1 MQITKHR
8 GIALGTLVAFAGTT
22 LGGVGT
28 PPAHAGSKL
37 WRDLAIGAGVVT
49 GYGLLKHKKNTAI
62 IGGVATGLSYLKYRK
77 EKKKEKQYQAY
88 RYTPS
93 YSNSYSSY
101 SSPASSYRYNSALP
115 YRYSRPT
122 HYRSYRSSRRSYSRS
137 YRPVVHHYRYT
148 PSLHRYP
155 YNPALHVAHNTAV
168 KPHYVA
174 AAAPLAA
181 VAAAPAIKHVL
192 AAQPAT
198 AQPANVQP
206 VAVQPATTQPVAP
219 VAAVAPM
226 APAAVPTANATASG
240 NNMLPFGLGVLAS
253 LLGVGLGF
261 GLSNM
266 KRRETLNNQE
276 YPHFE
281 PPRRHIVN

>member
-1 MQITKHR
+1 MQITNHR

-49 GYGLLKHKKNTAI
+49 GYGLLKHKKNTAL
-62 IGGVATGLSYLKYRK
+62 IGGVATGLAYLKYRK
-77 EKKKEKQYQAY
+77 EKKKERQYQAY

-122 HYRSYRSSRRSYSRS
+122 SYRSYHHSYSRS
-137 YRPVVHHYRYT
+137 YHPVAHHYRYT

-155 YNPALHVAHNTAV
+155 YHPALHVAHNTAV

-174 AAAPLAA
+174 AAAPL
-181 VAAAPAIKHVL
+181 
-192 AAQPAT
+192 
-198 AQPANVQP
+198 
-206 VAVQPATTQPVAP
+206 
-219 VAAVAPM
+219 
-226 APAAVPTANATASG
+226 
-240 NNMLPFGLGVLAS
+240 
-253 LLGVGLGF
+253 
-261 GLSNM
+261 
-266 KRRETLNNQE
+266 
-276 YPHFE
+276 
-281 PPRRHIVN
+281 PPNP